1 MLLPGTTTAPA
12 KVTSWFQCASSVS
25 VVDLSPALQKTTFV
39 RSTKSIS
46 AEVDDAHFAHTGAH
60 RWQNHAPSA
69 GEPACGP
76 RAAPMVLPSSR
87 QTTRAQRILRPGQPT
102 ATKGSPT
109 KRAAAPAIDVLDDDV
124 LDNCLGFLDAE
135 DELLRGPI
143 RAVASG
149 WRATAARCAKRSVHA
164 VCARLAKL
172 PGARRER
179 HAKDAAK
186 RLASLAGLPATH
198 PQLNVA
204 VALWFVDNQDGTGP
218 LVDDAKVARQLWAFV
233 DEVGDGAAVLNDA
246 IDVWPHRV
254 RAFAHEGR
262 HQAAERSA
270 FVGTCRSG
278 AAAAKLRG
286 AKRCDDACSTRRAID
301 AVFADVLQRG
311 ARAVDARAA
320 AGRRLAPDGARGED
334 APLLPRVRGAPR
346 RRRRPRGDLLH
357 RRASEPSTSRC
368 SFRGPSWPSS
378 RTGMRRTSP
387 ARLRGCARWTCPLP
401 WPAGSWWTRTRRAI
415 VLLGTWTS
423 DQGVHGRS

>member
-1 MLLPGTTTAPA
+1 MAEPRADGGQPAVVTPDDETKTHFAPA
-12 KVTSWFQCASSVS
+12 G
-25 VVDLSPALQKTTFV
+25 SPT
-39 RSTKSIS
+39 TKS
-46 AEVDDAHFAHTGAH
+46 
-60 RWQNHAPSA
+60 
-69 GEPACGP
+69 
-76 RAAPMVLPSSR
+76 
-87 QTTRAQRILRPGQPT
+87 
-102 ATKGSPT
+102 SPT

-149 WRATAARCAKRSVHA
+149 WRATAARCAKRSVPT

-204 VALWFVDNQDGTGP
+204 VALWFVDNQTGTGP

-254 RAFAHEGR
+254 RAFATEVGIKR
-262 HQAAERSA
+262 RERSA
-270 FVGTCRSG
+270 FVGTCRGG

-286 AKRCDDACSTRRAID
+286 AKRCEDACATRRAVD
-301 AVFADVLQRG
+301 AVFADVLRV
-311 ARAVDARAA
+311 AREPWTLGPPPDAVARLTGPVGKMRRFFRAFAA
-320 AGRRLAPDGARGED
+320 
-334 APLLPRVRGAPR
+334 
-346 RRRRPRGDLLH
+346 LH
-357 RRASEPSTSRC
+357 GVVGGHAEIYYERRASEPYDVTLLLPRAELAVVAHWDAEDVA
-368 SFRGPSWPSS
+368 G
-378 RTGMRRTSP
+378 
-387 ARLRGCARWTCPLP
+387 AVAALREVDVSGALARWQ
-401 WPAGSWWTRTRRAI
+401 
-415 VLLGTWTS
+415 LLVDENSTGAFEVVR
-423 DQGVHGRS
+423 DLDF